1 MIIIL
6 PSSNTYAKWS
16 MSFDE
21 FNFVKSA
28 TNGTKQV
35 VVV

>member
-6 PSSNTYAKWS
+6 SSSHTYAKWS

-21 FNFVKSA
+21 LNFVKSA
-28 TNGTKQV
+28 TNGTQQV
-35 VVV
+35 AVV